1 MFAQMPSQL
10 LTGAHV
16 AAPDGTMRSV
26 DIRIVDGSI
35 AAVGDLRAGPDES
48 ARSLAGYLVL
58 PAAVEAHAHLDKAFL
73 ADRIANPTG
82 DLRGAIEAME
92 QNRASLTVAD
102 IVARGVRA
110 AELMARNG
118 FRAVRTHADVTTD
131 NGLRSVEGLI
141 EVRRRVA
148 EVIDVEIVALCG
160 WPVLGRAGA
169 DQRALLRDAL
179 DLGIDVVGG
188 CPHLEDGG
196 IRPATEY
203 LLGVAV
209 DRRLPV
215 DLHTDE
221 TLDPAILGLADL
233 AEIVADGFPHPV
245 TASHCV
251 SLSMV
256 PRDEQ
261 RQVAEQVA
269 AAGIGVI
276 ALPHTNLYLQG
287 RGHAPMPRGLT
298 AVAVLREA
306 GVTVA
311 AGGDNLQDPFNPL
324 GRGCPLETAGLM
336 MLTCHLSAPEAYDTV
351 GAAAAIATGRA
362 PAGVEAGAPADLLA
376 VRADSLRHAIA
387 FTPEDRIALRRG
399 REIGIVR
406 DGEQI
411 ANLPETSP

>member
-1 MFAQMPSQL
+1 MFAQMPRQL

-16 AAPDGTMRSV
+16 AAPDGTARPV
-26 DIRIVDGSI
+26 AIRIVDGVI
-35 AAVGDLRAGPDES
+35 AAIGDLHAEPGEPT
-48 ARSLAGYLVL
+48 RSLEGYLVL

-92 QNRASLTVAD
+92 RNRGSLTVAD
-102 IVARGVRA
+102 VIARAVRA

-148 EVIDVEIVALCG
+148 EIIDREIVALCG

-179 DLGIDVVGG
+179 DLGADLVGG
-188 CPHLEDGG
+188 CPHLEEEGT
-196 IRPATEY
+196 RPATEY

-209 DRRLPV
+209 ERELAV

-221 TLDPAILGLADL
+221 TLDPGIRGLADL

-256 PRDEQ
+256 PSDEQ
-261 RQVAEQVA
+261 RRVAEQVA

-287 RGHAPMPRGLT
+287 RGHVPMPRGLT
-298 AVAVLREA
+298 AVAALREA

-336 MLTCHLSAPEAYDTV
+336 MLTCHLSAPDAYDAV
-351 GAAAAIATGRA
+351 SASAAMVTGRA
-362 PAGVEAGAPADLLA
+362 PADVEVGAPADLLA

-387 FTPEDRIALRRG
+387 FTPEDRIALRGG
-399 REIGIVR
+399 REIGVVR
-406 DGEQI
+406 GEGGI